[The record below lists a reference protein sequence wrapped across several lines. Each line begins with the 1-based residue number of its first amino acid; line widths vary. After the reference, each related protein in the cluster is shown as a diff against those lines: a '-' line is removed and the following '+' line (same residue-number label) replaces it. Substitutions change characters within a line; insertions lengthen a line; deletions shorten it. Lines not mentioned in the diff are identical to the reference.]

1 VLYKFTFTLPYLTCV
16 CVCVCVV
23 AIPVKSCAEFWLSLL
38 QWDAVSR
45 EYQLHSIQSEHKKT
59 ITAISWCP
67 HDVDIIVSVGADL
80 AVIIWNVA
88 EQQVV
93 SSVILSDG
101 TAVPCSVTWG
111 LPNRSGVAFI
121 GKRGPLMMWFS
132 VDESEQNRVTAVHSE
147 IRGFSSDVCQMR
159 CHTRQRDRVALGHV
173 DGSISVF
180 ATGKCPSSATSFERY
195 VKSFL
200 SDTACN
206 Q

>member
-1 VLYKFTFTLPYLTCV
+1 MCGSNICQL
-16 CVCVCVV
+16 
-23 AIPVKSCAEFWLSLL
+23 SCKEFWSCLL
-38 QWDAVSR
+38 QWDSVSR

-59 ITAISWCP
+59 VTAISWCP
-67 HDVDIIVSVGADL
+67 HDVDVIVSIGDDR

-93 SSVILSDG
+93 SSVTLSDG

-132 VDESEQNRVTAVHSE
+132 TDESEQNRVTAVHSE

-159 CHTRQRDRVALGHV
+159 CHSRQRDRVALGHV

-180 ATGKCPSSATSFERY
+180 ANGECGWWTAFVKRHL
-195 VKSFL
+195 KSF
-200 SDTACN
+200 SVPCCR
-206 Q
+206 